1 MGEERAAS
9 HVQVGVWMQAGQ
21 RKQVV
26 LSLKAL
32 LIPQLDPSNVH
43 AYFNRGISHEKRGDQ
58 RAAIDDFTACIR
70 LDPCNA
76 VAFYNRCVLESRCM
90 RPGMWPNAG
99 LSHVAVVRQFAEGG
113 GQVPPSLSALS
124 CTCKRPARVCH
135 LLAGLPATMRSASLT
150 RQVGRQLACV
160 QSRPGAPVPLQ
171 GTAAQ
176 LMHLLLVTCFAI
188 TAVCGRRLLQAVV
201 DYRRAL
207 DAEK

>member
-1 MGEERAAS
+1 MGEERVEN

-99 LSHVAVVRQFAEGG
+99 LSDEAVVWHAEGG
-113 GQVPPSLSALS
+113 GQVPPSLPALS
-124 CTCKRPARVCH
+124 APANGRCVSATCSQGCLLRCGWRV
-135 LLAGLPATMRSASLT
+135 
-150 RQVGRQLACV
+150 
-160 QSRPGAPVPLQ
+160 
-171 GTAAQ
+171 
-176 LMHLLLVTCFAI
+176 
-188 TAVCGRRLLQAVV
+188 
-201 DYRRAL
+201 
-207 DAEK
+207 